1 MCDKVTCHDHGH
13 ENILLMMMDGL
24 IFLQDL
30 TKYLQSKSLKDSKE
44 TLEHVI
50 SLLVD
55 LTRVE
60 PSAVEEIGTGETR
73 FVLFTVRSSVLSN
86 PLRT

>member
-1 MCDKVTCHDHGH
+1 MF
-13 ENILLMMMDGL
+13 LLL
-24 IFLQDL
+24 FLQDL

-44 TLEHVI
+44 TLEHII

-60 PSAVEEIGTGETR
+60 PSVVVEIETNETR
-73 FVLFTVRSSVLSN
+73 FVLLTERGSILIDSDY
-86 PLRT
+86 T

>member
-1 MCDKVTCHDHGH
+1 MTCYVHGH
-13 ENILLMMMDGL
+13 GNILLMMMEVL
-24 IFLQDL
+24 MFLQDL

-44 TLEHVI
+44 TLEHVL

-73 FVLFTVRSSVLSN
+73 FVFFTARSSVFSN
-86 PLRT
+86 P